1 MVKKRSTSQD
11 VENYKHDAAK
21 RTMIPTAEQQGFVEE
36 DEARPIKLRYPRN
49 TDLDPQLVWRGKDA
63 EDATDLYV
71 DAPPVYIQEKI
82 HPRAIIER
90 LKRDTAR
97 RREAEAE
104 IPDLFADFNGRPKE
118 LEARTEFYQH
128 EQNWQN
134 RMILGDALMVM
145 ASLAEREN
153 LRGKVQC
160 VYMDP
165 PYGIKFNSNW
175 QSKVFDTKVKDG
187 SAGHVSREPEV
198 IRAFRDTWKDGIN
211 SYLSYLRDRLSIAKD
226 LLSETGSIFVQI
238 GDENVH
244 RVRALMDEVFGEANF
259 ISQIVLKTTSGAGS
273 PSGGTLTL
281 AGVYDSI
288 VWYAKS
294 KPHVKYYQLYF
305 DKAEM
310 ASASLYKK
318 VFDISDLTR
327 TATSDEIS
335 SAAKLS
341 PGEDLF
347 RPDNLTSQSS
357 PDSATFKVQHFG
369 VSAGPGKGGWKTNQT
384 GMGRLKASSRVF
396 LTSNNT
402 FQYVRK
408 LKDFDAAPINN
419 VWTDVGTGSFTADKV
434 FVVQTN
440 TKIVERC
447 ILMTTDPGN
456 LVLDPTCGSGT
467 TAYVAEHWGRRWIT
481 IDTSRVAL
489 TLARSRL
496 VGARYPYF
504 LLRDSDAGRDKEAEI
519 TKQVLPDTRRAGRI
533 EFGFVYHRVPHIQ
546 LKDIANNSAIDDLW
560 DEYTPA
566 VDEALASL
574 NETLKGHPE
583 LFEVVF
589 GGRKGK
595 PIDFA
600 GSGDVKLHS
609 GEKAPVNAFMEWEV
623 PRTPGTPWPSE
634 QAKLFAVARSWDR
647 EATPAKRRKAEEALA
662 SLNRARSEGWTF
674 DTLPESPITPWPEK
688 AEDALRAYWEA
699 RMARQNAID
708 ESIEIEGNRNAEPLY
723 DRPYD
728 DPLITRVAGPFTVES
743 LSPYRVIPSD
753 DDPRILDMLRDDEGD
768 LPPRVVPKE
777 QTDFAQVVMEHLK
790 SAGVQNTKKG
800 ERLEFESIDPWPGK
814 GYVAF
819 EGRYEERG
827 ATRRAAI
834 AIGPEYDAVGYEF
847 VRNAAREAR
856 DAFDIL
862 IICGF
867 QFAPEVD
874 DSMLNFGRLKVLKAR
889 MNQDIRM
896 GDKLKNTGAGNLFV
910 VFGEPDIDVRDA
922 GDGMTQV
929 EIKGVDI
936 FDPTTGEVKSSD
948 DPADDIACWF
958 IDDDYDQESF
968 FVRHAY
974 FLGGASGDPYKAL
987 KRALKA
993 EIDEEAWASLHTTL
1007 SHPFPRPDSGQIC
1020 VKVINH
1026 FGDEVQKV
1034 FSV

>member
-1 MVKKRSTSQD
+1 MVKKRYTSQD

-104 IPDLFADFNGRPKE
+104 IPDLFVDFNGRPAE

-153 LRGKVQC
+153 MRGKVQC
-160 VYMDP
+160 IYMDP

-175 QSKVFDTKVKDG
+175 QAKVDDRAVEDG
-187 SAGHVSREPEV
+187 KAAHISREPEV
-198 IRAFRDTWKDGIN
+198 VRAFRDTWKDGIN
-211 SYLSYLRDRLSIAKD
+211 SYLSYLRDRLSIARD
-226 LLSETGSIFVQI
+226 LLAESGAIFLQI

-244 RVRALMDEVFGEANF
+244 RVRALMDEVFGERNF
-259 ISQIVLKTTSGAGS
+259 VSQITIVKTAGRSAAYVPNNSDYILFYARDFERLKYRKPLEEKGLADDN
-273 PSGGTLTL
+273 
-281 AGVYDSI
+281 AGVYRKIRDNSTGDRPLN
-288 VWYAKS
+288 VED
-294 KPHVKYYQLYF
+294 PR
-305 DKAEM
+305 
-310 ASASLYKK
+310 
-318 VFDISDLTR
+318 DINEKNGL
-327 TATSDEIS
+327 I
-335 SAAKLS
+335 
-341 PGEDLF
+341 F
-347 RPDNLTSQSS
+347 RLDNFTSQK
-357 PDSATFKVQHFG
+357 P
-369 VSAGPGKGGWKTNQT
+369 PGSFPITHQGLTKTPGRRFWST
-384 GMGRLKASSRVF
+384 GEVGTERVKRADRIEHSGRSYSYIRFIADYRAKDIG
-396 LTSNNT
+396 NT
-402 FQYVRK
+402 
-408 LKDFDAAPINN
+408 
-419 VWTDVGTGSFTADKV
+419 WTDTGTGSFTDEKIY
-434 FVVQTN
+434 VVQTA
-440 TKIVERC
+440 TKVVSRC
-447 ILMTTDPGN
+447 ILMTTDPGD

-467 TAYVAEHWGRRWIT
+467 TAYAAENWGRRWIT

-489 TLARSRL
+489 TLARARI
-496 VGARYPYF
+496 VGAKFPYY
-504 LLRDSDAGRDKEAEI
+504 LLRDTEAGLEKEADLTGLSPQTDRLAEVRRDKHR
-519 TKQVLPDTRRAGRI
+519 PDIAL
-533 EFGFVYHRVPHIQ
+533 GFVYRRVPHIQ
-546 LKDIANNSAIDDLW
+546 LRDIAGNTQIDDLW
-560 DEYTPA
+560 DEFHPA
-566 VDEALASL
+566 VDAAL
-574 NETLKGHPE
+574 ETLNDSLKGQPE
-583 LFEVVF
+583 PFPVST
-589 GGRKGK
+589 GGRSGVM
-595 PIDFA
+595 IDFTA
-600 GSGDVKLHS
+600 TGEVTMPS
-609 GEKAPVNAFMEWEV
+609 GEPAPKNGFMEWEV
-623 PRTPGTPWPSE
+623 PRDPGTPWPE
-634 QAKLFAVARSWDR
+634 DQQKLYTLAKTWDAD
-647 EATPAKRRKAEEALA
+647 ATPAKRRKAEDALA
-662 SLNRARSEGWTF
+662 DLNNARGESWTI
-674 DTLPESPITPWPEK
+674 DTLPERPVSPWPEA
-688 AEDALRAYWEA
+688 AEQALEAFWEA
-699 RMARQNAID
+699 RIARQSAID
-708 ESIEIEGNRNAEPLY
+708 ASIEREGNRNAEFLY
-723 DRPYD
+723 DKPYD
-728 DPLITRVAGPFTVES
+728 DPKIIRVAGPFTVES

-753 DDPRILDMLRDDEGD
+753 DDPRILDMLRDDEGE

-790 SAGVQNTKKG
+790 AAGVQNTKKG
-800 ERLEFESIDPWPGK
+800 ERLEFDSIEPWPGK

-922 GDGMTQV
+922 GDGMIQV

-993 EIDEEAWASLHTTL
+993 EIDEEAWATLHTTI
-1007 SHPFPRPDSGQIC
+1007 SHPFPRPESGQIC